1 MAESFGARL
10 RQQRERQQIAL
21 TAIADQTKISLSRLD
36 GLERDDLSH
45 WPAGIFRR
53 SFIRAYAQIIGLEPD
68 AVVREFLELYP
79 DPAEVGADAPP
90 DTDHESAGQRPP
102 TRLGCLLASTIR
114 RLPRLRPHVVQESG
128 AAANASEV
136 GAAAKPSEVG
146 AAANASEAGA
156 AEPEPA
162 RVTYQPELELSA
174 VAHLCTE
181 LSRVLEIRE
190 VGPLLERAARII
202 DAVGLIVWVWDPHAT
217 ALKPALTYGYSDEM
231 LARLP
236 RVRLDTD
243 NATAASFRSGQARI
257 VNSGDLAS
265 GAVVVPLLTPTGCGG
280 VLAVEL
286 RRGGERR
293 ESVRALATIFAA
305 QLATFV
311 GSAPLAEAASA

>member
-79 DPAEVGADAPP
+79 DPAEVGAEAPP
-90 DTDHESAGQRPP
+90 DTDHESTGERPP

-114 RLPRLRPHVVQESG
+114 RLPRLRPHVVQEG
-128 AAANASEV
+128 VAAANAL
-136 GAAAKPSEVG
+136 
-146 AAANASEAGA
+146 EARA
-156 AEPEPA
+156 AEPVPA

-217 ALKPALTYGYSDEM
+217 VLKPALTYGYSDEM

-286 RRGGERR
+286 RQGGERR